1 MVLPSSLLG
10 PDEPFVVQV
19 QNTRDEAGIMEFL
32 EENTWLGGPDYLA
45 DEL

>member
-1 MVLPSSLLG
+1 VVLPSSLLG
-10 PDEPFVVQV
+10 LDELVVQV

-32 EENTWLGGPDYLA
+32 EENTWLGEPDYLA

>member
-1 MVLPSSLLG
+1 MVVRAPLG
-10 PDEPFVVQV
+10 ADEQLWLQV

-32 EENTWLGGPDYLA
+32 EENTWLGEPDYLA